1 MYERRLVQRDD
12 ILAILASR
20 IDWKNQHTIES
31 NWKSKG
37 CGASK
42 TATTYV
48 KPVHIPRV
56 LKSVRSIVIRAEIYG
71 DAINST
77 IYGAIVVNK

>member
-1 MYERRLVQRDD
+1 MYERKVIQRGD
-12 ILAILASR
+12 ILAMLASG
-20 IDWKNQHTIES
+20 IDSKNQHT

-37 CGASK
+37 CGASE